1 MIFMLNQMK
10 SYIST
15 MFQFVRL
22 NIAQLFNNANSINIA
37 GFGLGLYIC
46 SFLSFMVVSLGVIF
60 YNSVKQSN
68 AINLVR
74 EFYATSNAIESGL
87 ADIKSIN
94 AIDNKTIKFA
104 LFKNFIYKKNKD
116 GENLNKEE
124 VDLILQSKHSNYLK
138 TSLAADLI
146 TKDIELANDILQ
158 HLDKDRFYQFNKS
171 ILLDAKLLTAIN
183 TNNNTNSLSILI
195 KDYSDILQT
204 KEKQL
209 ILNQIA

>member
-1 MIFMLNQMK
+1 MLNKIK

-15 MFQFVRL
+15 KFQFVRL
-22 NIAQLFNNANSINIA
+22 NITHLFNNANSINIA
-37 GFGLGLYIC
+37 GFGLGLYVC

-68 AINLVR
+68 AVDSVR
-74 EFYATSNAIESGL
+74 EFYSISNSIESGL
-87 ADIKSIN
+87 VDVKSIN

-104 LFKNFIYKKNKD
+104 LFKQFIYKKNKD

-124 VDLILQSKHSNYLK
+124 VDLILESKNLNYLK
-138 TSLAADLI
+138 VSLASDLI

-158 HLDKDRFYQFNKS
+158 NLDKDRFYQFNKS
-171 ILLDAKLLTAIN
+171 ILLDAKLLTVIN
-183 TNNNTNSLSILI
+183 TNNNTNSLNILI
-195 KDYSDILQT
+195 KDYSEIVQT